1 TRDLDP
7 SAIAGLE
14 LVCEALRSR
23 ILEVV
28 SANGGHLS
36 SSLGAVELIVSMH
49 ALFDCQKNPFIFDTS
64 HQAYAHKLL
73 TGRFES
79 FSTLRQFKGL
89 SGFTKPSE

>member
-1 TRDLDP
+1 MHKVIAWP
-7 SAIAGLE
+7 SLFKDFHTFSS
-14 LVCEALRSR
+14 LVCQTLRSR

-36 SSLGAVELIVSMH
+36 SSLGAVELIVGMH

-73 TGRFES
+73 TG
-79 FSTLRQFKGL
+79 G
-89 SGFTKPSE
+89 